1 MGQGADLVKTV
12 PRLLF
17 LGRVH
22 PKKGLDLLVSA
33 WAKLAPQ
40 TKLEEL
46 DLDSIDAID
55 LAVKLQQMSGR
66 RVDEA
71 GLRQLRTV
79 EDVEVLIQ
87 QHFGPTP

>member
-1 MGQGADLVKTV
+1 MTRPEAHDLVMSMMTDMFEV
-12 PRLLF
+12 PPEKI
-17 LGRVH
+17 V
-22 PKKGLDLLVSA
+22 
-33 WAKLAPQ
+33 PQ